1 MQQIAH
7 ENLVRAAVRHTLSAW
22 YQHGYSPAKSR
33 MPEMVITAVREQA
46 ELLHDKVGA
55 NDWGIPPEMH
65 DMYRYGHAKG

>member
-1 MQQIAH
+1 
-7 ENLVRAAVRHTLSAW
+7 
-22 YQHGYSPAKSR
+22 
-33 MPEMVITAVREQA
+33 MVITAVREQA